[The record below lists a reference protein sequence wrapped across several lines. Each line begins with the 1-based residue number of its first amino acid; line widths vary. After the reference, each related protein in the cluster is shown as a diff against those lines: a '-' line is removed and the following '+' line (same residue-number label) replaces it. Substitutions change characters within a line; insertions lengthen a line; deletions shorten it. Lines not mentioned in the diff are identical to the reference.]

1 MKIGKLLI
9 NIFLFAACQVSPVQ
23 AKHTHTQK
31 HTEATVLAAD
41 NKDVYWLNST
51 TGVTYT
57 INENT
62 SEVVKIALD
71 LFSND
76 MKAVTGLK
84 AKEKANAPIQIFQL
98 NTLTDKEFANLQK
111 FNLPINRI
119 ITKKDAFYIG
129 VKAGKVIILGSD
141 ARGTAYGILEMSR
154 MAGVSPWIWWNDVA
168 PQAQKLVKMDAKFE
182 TTQIPTTD
190 YRAIAINNSDLLKS
204 NQASQLFRLMLR
216 LKANTIWQT
225 DSKESHHAS
234 NAYKEIADSFDICMG
249 NANTIVENELKKN
262 KKKIKKHKI
271 KIQDHSTW
279 MWEDKSTWIADT
291 QPGVLYNDY
300 ITKGN
305 KEKHNVWVFKM
316 THPKSASYTLS
327 LFMDMAWNTY
337 SVRAT
342 TLVAHLES
350 WLKQQFGDQ
359 PGKALL
365 PVMKEFYR
373 LTAVRKPEFMNQKYG
388 DMEFNSGEFG
398 NELERYLL
406 MFDQLKS
413 KVTTIEKSIPKQQND
428 AYFEIVKYPIFAASY
443 VAEKEL
449 EAQEARYICRPGLF
463 DKDDEAKMAAAISMN
478 AYQKLHALTA
488 YYGKLSQNKWQKW
501 ITSHPEVFKAPSLPG
516 KLTDKEIELYKNAA
530 DDRKNLQPLNILN
543 ANFEARNAD
552 KYASVYGTGILNV
565 PLLGHSN
572 NAISL
577 LKATSLNYKFWT
589 AQGGD
594 IRFTIAT
601 IPVDAFAKSDM
612 RVSVTID
619 KREPVICTLKE
630 AYGSTDWQISKNRG
644 QTLRSFYVTLS
655 KGYHNI
661 KIRALDDQI
670 AIDQLMLDYDVD
682 REYYMIPTYGVI
694 E

>member
-530 DDRKNLQPLNILN
+530 DDRKNLQSLNILN

>member
-1 MKIGKLLI
+1 MKIRKLLI
-9 NIFLFAACQVSPVQ
+9 NIFLFSVCQVFPVQ
-23 AKHTHTQK
+23 AKHANTYK
-31 HTEATVLAAD
+31 HTEATAQTD
-41 NKDVYWLNST
+41 NKDVYWINST

-71 LFSND
+71 MFSND
-76 MKAVTGLK
+76 MKAVTGQK
-84 AKEKANAPIQIFQL
+84 AKEKANSIIQIFQL
-98 NTLTDKEFANLQK
+98 NTLTDKEFAYLQK
-111 FNLPINRI
+111 LNLPINRI

-129 VKAGKVIILGSD
+129 VKTGKVIILGSN
-141 ARGTAYGILEMSR
+141 ARGTAYGILELSK

-168 PQAQKLVKMDAKFE
+168 PQAQKYVKIGAKFE
-182 TTQIPTTD
+182 TTQIPSTEF
-190 YRAIAINNSDLLKS
+190 RAVAINNSDLMKS

-225 DSKESHHAS
+225 ESKESHHIANS
-234 NAYKEIADSFDICMG
+234 YKEVADSFDICMG
-249 NANTIVENELKKN
+249 NQNTIVENELKKN

-279 MWEDKSTWIADT
+279 IWEDKSTWIADT

-305 KEKHNVWVFKM
+305 KESHNVWVFGM

-327 LFMDMAWNTY
+327 LFMDMAWNSN
-337 SVRAT
+337 SVRANS
-342 TLVAHLES
+342 LVAHLEN

-359 PGKALL
+359 PGKAIL

-373 LTAVRKPEFMNQKYG
+373 LTAIRKPEFMNQKFG
-388 DMEFNSGEFG
+388 DMEFASGEFG

-406 MFDQLKS
+406 MFDQLKN
-413 KVTTIEKSIPKQQND
+413 KVSSIEKSIPKNQND

-463 DKDDEAKMAAAISMN
+463 DKDNEAKMAAAISMN
-478 AYQKLHALTA
+478 AYKKLYELTA
-488 YYGKLSQNKWQKW
+488 YYGKLSQNKWKKW
-501 ITSHPEVFKAPSLPG
+501 INAHPEVFKAPSLPG
-516 KLTDKEIELYKNAA
+516 NITDKEIEQYKNSA
-530 DDRKNLQPLNILN
+530 DDRQNLQPLNILN

-589 AQGGD
+589 AQNGD
-594 IRFTIAT
+594 IRFTLAT

-630 AYGSTDWQISKNRG
+630 AYGSPDWQISKNRG

>member
-111 FNLPINRI
+111 LNLPINRI

-190 YRAIAINNSDLLKS
+190 YRAIAFNNSDLLKS

-488 YYGKLSQNKWQKW
+488 YYDKLSQNKWQKW

>member
-111 FNLPINRI
+111 LNLPINRI

-129 VKAGKVIILGSD
+129 VKVGKVIILGSD

-488 YYGKLSQNKWQKW
+488 YYDKLSQNKWQKW